1 MGMETR
7 WQGRK
12 ALSSPILMNAPKSQI
27 TAEKKLITETGT
39 NQERKHKEEN
49 RRWWEGYIHNIIK
62 FPTALW
68 ATHTMKNN
76 YVAEILPHK

>member
-1 MGMETR
+1 METR